1 VAEHLVAL
9 TLKLVLLSMGVA
21 VWAHRHV
28 SDPGLEPDAVA
39 EVSTGR
45 KALGLDEQASE
56 FLQQG
61 VQKITA
67 WSS

>member
-9 TLKLVLLSMGVA
+9 TLNLVLLSMGVA

-28 SDPGLEPDAVA
+28 FDPGLEPDAVA
-39 EVSTGR
+39 EVSMGR
-45 KALGLDEQASE
+45 KALGLDEQTSE
-56 FLQQG
+56 FLQQC

-67 WSS
+67 